1 MDKAPASHSC
11 GLGVKSQSE
20 GVMLRKQYN
29 RQVVEKTDFRLSQ
42 TLEVVEFLKSHPFL
56 NSELIACEGS
66 SIRVAIQ

>member
-1 MDKAPASHSC
+1 
-11 GLGVKSQSE
+11 
-20 GVMLRKQYN
+20 MLRKQYN

-66 SIRVAIQ
+66 SIRVAIQWH